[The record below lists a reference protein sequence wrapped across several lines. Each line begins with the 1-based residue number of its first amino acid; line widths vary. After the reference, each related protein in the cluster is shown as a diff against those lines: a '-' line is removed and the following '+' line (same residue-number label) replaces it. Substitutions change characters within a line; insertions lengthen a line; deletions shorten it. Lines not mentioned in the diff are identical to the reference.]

1 MPTFSRTSVIVIAV
15 TAIAVVSFVLI
26 RSGAA
31 STPAKSPSDQKEEQR
46 ESQERGTLESTGEG
60 KPQNFSKAEEEQE
73 TKANYAPL
81 QRSALDKKD
90 VKGETTDYE
99 VAEDVEEKV
108 RDSAEQST
116 DCEQEIQEN
125 KGLAAS
131 KKAKPVFEE
140 SMKVEDFVKSEIP
153 PSSDK
158 STTDAEKADVVEKEV
173 VVEAATEKQ
182 VHLGGK
188 TLNKIDS
195 PTGVDLSNEATD
207 DEVDKDP
214 EQEDIDKDSVPPT
227 VDSKTEET
235 ESGVTSVAGKIDDPP
250 LDHQTSLPKDDT
262 DKGPVQET
270 VDEVAE
276 KQEIGADNSSRQESA
291 DHVNQALVASPNQPR
306 ADSNVPSGN
315 GSKLTETF
323 EFVPD
328 ASKEG
333 EAAVVV
339 ENENGLSDEAGVTP
353 KKKRHRNRRRKGKH
367 AANATP
373 ASSPTPTTP
382 SADATEGAANV
393 AAVLKSKTKKKTKTP
408 TKKSNAASLA
418 VRELQSSQSTGK
430 KKNRRKNRK

>member
-60 KPQNFSKAEEEQE
+60 KPQNSSKAEEEHE
-73 TKANYAPL
+73 TEANYAPL
-81 QRSALDKKD
+81 QRSDLDKKD

-108 RDSAEQST
+108 GDSAEQGT
-116 DCEQEIQEN
+116 EQEIQEN

-131 KKAKPVFEE
+131 KKGKPVFEE

-158 STTDAEKADVVEKEV
+158 SSTDAEKADVVEKEG
-173 VVEAATEKQ
+173 VVEAATEKH
-182 VHLGGK
+182 VHLGEK
-188 TLNKIDS
+188 TLNKIES
-195 PTGVDLSNEATD
+195 PTGVDLRNEATD

-214 EQEDIDKDSVPPT
+214 AQADIDKYSVPPT

-235 ESGVTSVAGKIDDPP
+235 ESGATSVAGKIDDPP
-250 LDHQTSLPKDDT
+250 LDHQNSLPKDDT

-270 VDEVAE
+270 VDEIAE
-276 KQEIGADNSSRQESA
+276 TQEIEPDNSSRQESA
-291 DHVNQALVASPNQPR
+291 DHVSQALVASPNQPR
-306 ADSNVPSGN
+306 ADRNVPSGN